1 RDMASTLTGTAL
13 RQFLYRLACGPGG
26 ELPDGE
32 LLAQFHANQD
42 EDAFA
47 ALVRRHGP
55 MVVGVCQRVLAHVQ
69 DVEDAFQATFLIL
82 ARKAASLGQS
92 RALGNW
98 LYTVARNMA
107 LKVQAGTARR
117 WARERQ
123 VADMAVRTP
132 PPDVGWEEVRQVPD
146 AELGRLPDKYR
157 APLVLCYLEGKTNEA
172 AAQELG
178 WPTGSM

>member
-1 RDMASTLTGTAL
+1 FPYGRARLLLTTACVDFDTGFRRFPLFRRKSACTMKKLHFFAVPEGVIEQTSLGARDMASTLTGTAL
-13 RQFLYRLACGPGG
+13 RQFLYRLACGPSG

-82 ARKAASLGQS
+82 ARKAASLDQS
-92 RALGNW
+92 RSLGNW
-98 LYTVARNMA
+98 L
-107 LKVQAGTARR
+107 
-117 WARERQ
+117 
-123 VADMAVRTP
+123 
-132 PPDVGWEEVRQVPD
+132 
-146 AELGRLPDKYR
+146 
-157 APLVLCYLEGKTNEA
+157 
-172 AAQELG
+172 
-178 WPTGSM
+178 